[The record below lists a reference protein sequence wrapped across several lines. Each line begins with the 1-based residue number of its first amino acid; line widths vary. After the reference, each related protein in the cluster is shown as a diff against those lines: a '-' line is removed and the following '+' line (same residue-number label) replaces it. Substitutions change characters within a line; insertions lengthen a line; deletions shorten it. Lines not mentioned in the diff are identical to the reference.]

1 MSNQSEQSIL
11 QEGLNNILNNKREIL
26 LAYYKIAKENNY
38 HKLLPTI
45 PHNFE
50 IFTTK
55 TAGVNNRII
64 NEIYNKTG
72 IRPVLVKIQPL
83 LLRNMCHINSLFI
96 EDLLED
102 KYEAITGYNILACDC
117 GEFYTMELH
126 TLLKYKNEWIDLT
139 TDMCKETE
147 KWFLPLFKSN
157 FKKIQALLSTRNDN
171 WCNMNKEHCCNKR
184 NGLCFS
190 IDGHKTERLDKFIK
204 KVNNERY
211 N

>member
-26 LAYYKIAKENNY
+26 TIYVKIAIEQNFKDM
-38 HKLLPTI
+38 I
-45 PHNFE
+45 PKIPDDFE
-50 IFTTK
+50 VFSTK
-55 TAGVNNRII
+55 TSGVNNRII
-64 NEIYNKTG
+64 NEIDNKTG

-83 LLRNMCHINSLFI
+83 LMRNMCHQNSTIIKNFLG
-96 EDLLED
+96 D

-126 TLLKYKNEWIDLT
+126 TLLKYETEWIDLT

-157 FKKIQALLSTRNDN
+157 FQKIQALLATRNDN
-171 WCNMNKEHCCNKR
+171 WCNTNKEHRCKKR

-190 IDGHKTERLDKFIK
+190 IDGHKTERLDKFIET
-204 KVNNERY
+204 VMRLRVL
-211 N
+211 